1 MIKVE
6 KNTKSKEI
14 NALLEISK
22 AIASGLYLE
31 DVLAADRHGHRQFDG
46 LKDLFPLDSR

>member
-1 MIKVE
+1 MSFAIKE
-6 KNTKSKEI
+6 KKNLDAKEI

-31 DVLAADRHGHRQFDG
+31 DVFG
-46 LKDLFPLDSR
+46 